1 MLRIRRFPV
10 YPVDMGSVDQS
21 LKPSGAPLET
31 VLYVQTLFVQHMP
44 HIRGFV
50 LSLIPDFSQADDIL
64 QDVFLTV
71 TAKAADFQRDTNFLA
86 WAFTIARFRVLKSM
100 NRMDKAFL
108 PLSEEVLERLAAECP
123 DIGAAQDRRIGLL
136 EQCLKKLAPQA
147 RRVIDLR
154 YYAAQK
160 PAAIA
165 EQLGLSVNSVSVLLS
180 RSRVLLRE
188 CVERQMQTE

>member
-1 MLRIRRFPV
+1 
-10 YPVDMGSVDQS
+10 MGSDDQS
-21 LKPSGAPLET
+21 AGPAGAPLDT
-31 VLYVQTLFVQHMP
+31 VLHVQTLFVQHMP
-44 HIRGFV
+44 RIRAFV
-50 LSLIPDFSQADDIL
+50 LSLMPDFALADDIL

-71 TAKAADFQRDTNFLA
+71 TAKAADFRRDTNFLA

-108 PLSEEVLERLAAECP
+108 PLSAEVMECLAAEAP
-123 DIGAAQDRRIGLL
+123 DVGAEQDRRIAYL

-154 YYAAQK
+154 YYGALK

-165 EQLGLSVNSVSVLLS
+165 ERLGLSVNGVSVLLS
-180 RSRVLLRE
+180 RSRTVLRE
-188 CVERQMQTE
+188 CVERQMQMQRE